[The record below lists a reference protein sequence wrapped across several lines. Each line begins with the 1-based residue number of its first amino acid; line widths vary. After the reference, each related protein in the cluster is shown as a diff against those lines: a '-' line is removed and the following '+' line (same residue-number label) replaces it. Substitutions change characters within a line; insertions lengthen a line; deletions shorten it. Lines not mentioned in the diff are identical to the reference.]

1 MTNAAHASASFD
13 RRSHA
18 ILVPSAHST
27 AAIGVIRSL
36 GAAGY
41 RVHAAAANDDAL
53 GLKSRFAERGVV
65 HPPIASDEFDAW
77 FCDYIACTSIE
88 MISPGGFDVGAS
100 PVFEEYRD
108 RFTTSTE
115 HDVITATRSKYAL
128 FERLLDG
135 AEAQRE
141 HLPPSL
147 LVDFDRG
154 LPSHNEL
161 VALGRPIFIKLDSSE
176 ARKTASSEVIKLA
189 DPAAAEA
196 ALEQLSS
203 QYRRA
208 LVQGFVPGRG
218 AGAFL
223 LRWNGRVIAR
233 MMHLRLHEM
242 PHTGGASSLRV
253 SWWHDAMMRD
263 AEAKLGAINW
273 QGVAMVEYRWDQVQD
288 AFYLMEMNLRFWGSL
303 HLALFAGVDFPRLLA
318 DAFFGQPPNRIVE
331 GRVGVV
337 CRNTIPFEIGYLVSL
352 WRDPQVSAMRK
363 LYSLLEAAWL
373 SLDPRVR
380 NDMLYPGDRML
391 YVRRFREIL
400 PRCGARRAE

>member
-1 MTNAAHASASFD
+1 MANAASTSAPFD
-13 RRSHA
+13 RHSHA

-65 HPPIASDEFDAW
+65 HPPIASGKFDAW
-77 FCDYIACTSIE
+77 FRDYIARNSIE

-108 RFTTSTE
+108 LFTTSTDR
-115 HDVITATRSKYAL
+115 DVITATRSKYAL
-128 FERLLDG
+128 FERLLGGD
-135 AEAQRE
+135 ETQRA

-147 LVDFDRG
+147 LVDFERS
-154 LPSHNEL
+154 LPAQNDL
-161 VALGRPIFIKLDSSE
+161 AALGAPIFIKLDGSE
-176 ARKTASSEVIKLA
+176 ARKAAPSEVIKLA

-196 ALEQLSS
+196 ALERLSS

-223 LRWNGRVIAR
+223 LRWNGRVVAR

-263 AEAKLGAINW
+263 AEAKLAALNW
-273 QGVAMVEYRWDQVQD
+273 QGVAMVEYRWDQAQD
-288 AFYLMEMNLRFWGSL
+288 AFHLMEMNLRFWGSL

-318 DAFFGQPPNRIVE
+318 DAFFGQVPDRIVE
-331 GRVGVV
+331 GRIGVV

-352 WRDPQVSAMRK
+352 WRDPQVAAMRK
-363 LYSLLEAAWL
+363 LHSLLEAAWL

-391 YVRRFREIL
+391 YLRRLREIL
-400 PRCGARRAE
+400 PRRGTRGAA

>member
-77 FCDYIACTSIE
+77 FCDYIACNSIE